1 MSPEVTTVLG
11 EVCCA
16 TLLKCSHHGHHL
28 VLNVDIYGYVHSV
41 GILDAQE

>member
-1 MSPEVTTVLG
+1 MGVSPKVTTVLEG
-11 EVCCA
+11 VRCA
-16 TLLKCSHHGHHL
+16 TLLKCGHHL